1 MTWAKESWKIMIA
14 LHLPFDDTKIL
25 FQYRTLSLEDLKL
38 TSGLFYLQKLNAMLV
53 IQIQYV

>member
-1 MTWAKESWKIMIA
+1 MIA

-25 FQYRTLSLEDLKL
+25 FQYRTLSLKDLKL